1 MWKIFVTNS
10 WVTLCKNQSNWI
22 LGLFLICLIFH
33 NTAMMIYKTKN
44 LSNDTTESNKGKRPV
59 LMIILI
65 GAYSWNKMWP
75 IKKLSYVKM

>member
-1 MWKIFVTNS
+1 
-10 WVTLCKNQSNWI
+10 
-22 LGLFLICLIFH
+22 
-33 NTAMMIYKTKN
+33 MMIYKTKN